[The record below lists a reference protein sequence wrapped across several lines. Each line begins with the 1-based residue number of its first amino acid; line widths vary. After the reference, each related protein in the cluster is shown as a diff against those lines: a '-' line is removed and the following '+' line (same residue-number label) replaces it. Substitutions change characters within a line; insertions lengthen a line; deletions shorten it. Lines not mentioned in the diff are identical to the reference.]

1 MAKLWLT
8 GTACVLV
15 LSFFGEHVASADPD
29 LGPLI
34 NTTCSYA
41 QVVGAVHAQ
50 NPAAAAQLAASPS
63 ARAVLRS
70 FLDSPPD
77 ERLQI
82 IQELQG
88 YPGAQQYVGPVLLI
102 ANTCNNF

>member
-1 MAKLWLT
+1 MAKLWWT
-8 GTACVLV
+8 GLKCVLA
-15 LSFFGEHVASADPD
+15 LSVTGGASAWADPD

-41 QVVGAVHAQ
+41 QVVAAVNAQ
-50 NPAAAAQLAASPS
+50 NPVAAAQLSASPS

-77 ERLQI
+77 QRQQI
-82 IQELQG
+82 VQELQS